1 MSIIFTFSDS
11 TTKTYT
17 AVDIFDI
24 CLNTTPAIYDNRP
37 NDVVSVYISGNY
49 DIPLYTNNPNL
60 SNASDVDSKY
70 LLNGLLFSKMINL
83 VSITTDPAN
92 TYFTSVDG
100 CLFSKDGTKLYTY
113 PAGKTG
119 SSYTI
124 PSIVTEIWPLAFM
137 NTVNLQTVIF
147 NTTMTLS
154 PKSAQFANAS
164 GLTSMIIPPNITIIT
179 TNLFYNCVNLASLTL
194 HNKLEAVFSKC
205 IEKCSSLTSLTIP
218 TNIDNRS
225 ITLYASCFRGATG
238 LVSITLPNK
247 ITIYGDAF
255 GYYIF
260 YGCSSLTSIVFP
272 DSVTVIPRQCFY
284 NCISLTSVTLPNT
297 ITSINYAAF
306 SLCRSLTSIT
316 IPSSVTVIPE
326 MCFYNCISLPSVTLP
341 NTITS
346 INSLAFSLCRSLTS
360 ITIPSS
366 VTSLD
371 ASGFNFA
378 LCTNLETV
386 IFNTDKIPSFPVGL
400 FAGCY
405 KLSSITIPNGVTSL
419 GNICFSGTALL
430 RSITIPD
437 SIISISSSAFNSSTV
452 IDASGNLIPGQ
463 TIAAGLT
470 TVYMTPVI
478 LERFRLSPGLNAT
491 FFGASNVTIILTG
504 RISRI
509 RPPPRGY
516 IFSGP
521 SVFTNNLVFY
531 KSGTVSG
538 NTHSGV
544 SNSRVVRR
552 RT

>member
-17 AVDIFDI
+17 AVDISDI
-24 CLNTTPAIYDNRP
+24 SLNTPAIYNNRP

-49 DIPLYTNNPNL
+49 DIPLYTNNPYL
-60 SNASDVDSKY
+60 STASNVTSKY

-92 TYFTSVDG
+92 TYFTSVSG

-137 NTVNLQTVIF
+137 NTVNLQTVIL

-164 GLTSMIIPPNITIIT
+164 GLTSMTIPPNITIIT
-179 TNLFYNCVNLASLTL
+179 TNLFYNCVNLASITL
-194 HNKLEAVFSKC
+194 HDKLEVFFSNF
-205 IEKCSSLTSLTIP
+205 IEKCSSLSSLTIP

-225 ITLYASCFRGATG
+225 IILYASCFQSATG

-247 ITIYGDAF
+247 ITIYETPF
-255 GYYIF
+255 SYSLF
-260 YGCSSLTSIVFP
+260 SECSSLTSIVIP
-272 DSVTVIPRQCFY
+272 DSVTVIPQLCFY
-284 NCISLTSVTLPNT
+284 KCSSL
-297 ITSINYAAF
+297 
-306 SLCRSLTSIT
+306 R
-316 IPSSVTVIPE
+316 
-326 MCFYNCISLPSVTLP
+326 SVTLP

-346 INSLAFSLCRSLTS
+346 INSAAFTLCRSLTS

-366 VTSLD
+366 VTSFRLT
-371 ASGFNFA
+371 GLNFE

-386 IFNTDKIPSFPVGL
+386 IFNTDKIRFFPTGL

-419 GNICFSGTALL
+419 GDRCFSGTALL
-430 RSITIPD
+430 RSINIPD
-437 SIISISSSAFNSSTV
+437 SITSISSIAFNASNV
-452 IDASGNLIPGQ
+452 IDANNNLIPGQ
-463 TIAAGLT
+463 TSVAGLT
-470 TVYMTPVI
+470 TVYMSPLI
-478 LERFRLSPGLNAT
+478 LVRFRLSPGLNAT
-491 FFGASNVTIILTG
+491 FFGASNVTIILTE
-504 RISRI
+504 RIPRI
-509 RPPPRGY
+509 RPPPLGY